1 MSYNPHLE
9 MLTCQPEPDISRNIR
24 ECFLTATLP
33 LPHVNHGHHDHNV
46 MRVDQFLAL
55 PYLGMPGSA
64 SSPTEWRASAS
75 STQSNNTSNAWIVNL
90 SNGNTNNN
98 DKTNTNQVA
107 CVR

>member
-1 MSYNPHLE
+1 MKSNIHLE
-9 MLTCQPEPDISRNIR
+9 MLPCQPEPDISRNIR

-33 LPHVNHGHHDHNV
+33 LAPDSTVWL
-46 MRVDQFLAL
+46 VDQFLAQ

-64 SSPTEWRASAS
+64 SSPSEWRASAS
-75 STQSNNTSNAWIVNL
+75 STQSNNTSNAWIVYL